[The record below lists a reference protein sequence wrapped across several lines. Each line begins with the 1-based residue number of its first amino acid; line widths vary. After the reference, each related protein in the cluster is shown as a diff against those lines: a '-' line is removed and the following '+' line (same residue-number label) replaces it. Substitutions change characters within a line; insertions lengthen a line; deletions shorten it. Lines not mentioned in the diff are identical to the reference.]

1 MSTVQP
7 IRDKEVIIGI
17 KEYLRIRSMRNY
29 LMFCFGI
36 YSGLRISD
44 LLQLKVWMVRNTTH
58 INTKETKNKNRKKFI
73 IHPSIRKDLD
83 NFIKDKHDDEYLFAS
98 RQMKNKTKIKGQP
111 ITRQA
116 AYKVLKEVAN
126 YFELEEIGTHTLR
139 KTWGYL
145 LYEQNPNNITLLMEI
160 YGHKDPAN
168 TLSYIGF
175 TQDMMDDAILKL

>member
-1 MSTVQP
+1 MGTVQP
-7 IRDKEVIIGI
+7 IRDKDIIIGI
-17 KEYLRIRSMRNY
+17 KEYLRLRSMRNY

-58 INTKETKNKNRKKFI
+58 IKTKETKNKNKKRFI
-73 IHPSIRKDLD
+73 IHPSIRNDLN
-83 NFIKDKHDDEYLFAS
+83 NFIKNMDDDEFIFAS
-98 RQMKNKTKIKGQP
+98 RQIKNKTKIKGLP

-116 AYKVLKEVAN
+116 AYQILNDAAEVFN
-126 YFELEEIGTHTLR
+126 LEEIGTHTLR

-145 LYEQNPNNITLLMEI
+145 LYEQNPSNITLLMEI

-168 TLSYIGF
+168 TLRYIGYS
-175 TQDMMDDAILKL
+175 QDMMDEAILKL

>member
-1 MSTVQP
+1 
-7 IRDKEVIIGI
+7 
-17 KEYLRIRSMRNY
+17 
-29 LMFCFGI
+29 MFCFGI

-44 LLQLKVWMVRNTTH
+44 LLQLKVGMVRNSTH
-58 INTKETKNKNRKKFI
+58 IKLIEQKNKNKKKFI

-83 NFIKDKHDDEYLFAS
+83 NYIKDMKDDEYLFAS
-98 RQMKNKTKIKGQP
+98 RQIKNKTKIKGEP
-111 ITRQA
+111 ITRGA
-116 AYKVLKEVAN
+116 AYKILKDVAN

-145 LYEQNPNNITLLMEI
+145 LYEQDPKNISLLMEI

-175 TQDMMDDAILKL
+175 SQDMMDRAIIQL